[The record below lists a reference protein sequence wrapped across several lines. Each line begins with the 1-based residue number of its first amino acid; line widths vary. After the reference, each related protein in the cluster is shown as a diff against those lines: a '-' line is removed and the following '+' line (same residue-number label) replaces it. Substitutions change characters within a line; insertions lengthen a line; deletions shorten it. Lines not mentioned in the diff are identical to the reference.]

1 MISWIRITQ
10 ALPVFSQIHENYVLK
25 STEGLSI
32 WFIMIWLGG
41 DMFNLVGGLL
51 QGVLLTMV
59 RVHDRSQQI
68 NLAGYYCICDLVLIY
83 QWWYYGKYYDGGLRI
98 ESQEEEALRP
108 ASETTPL
115 LGGRAR
121 SFQNRV
127 SQSLGA
133 AKQSVVAFFDRMTPL
148 QFATFKYSI
157 TLGFVVVTGV
167 VAWFSADKAD
177 LSRKATDALGG
188 GHEHVPLRW
197 DAQVLGWLSAVLY
210 ILSRIPQIF
219 KNRHTKCAG
228 LSLALFVFAV
238 GGNVTYVLVRACY

>member
-1 MISWIRITQ
+1 MS
-10 ALPVFSQIHENYVLK
+10 SC
-25 STEGLSI
+25 
-32 WFIMIWLGG
+32 
-41 DMFNLVGGLL
+41 
-51 QGVLLTMV
+51 
-59 RVHDRSQQI
+59 QI

-83 QWWYYGKYYDGGLRI
+83 QWWYYGKYYDGGLPI

-108 ASETTPL
+108 ATESTPL

-121 SFQNRV
+121 SVQNSV
-127 SQSLGA
+127 INSLHS
-133 AKQSVVAFFDRMTPL
+133 AKQSVIAFFDRMTPL
-148 QFATFKYSI
+148 QFATFKYTI

-167 VAWFSADKAD
+167 VAWFSADEAD
-177 LSRKATDALGG
+177 LSRKAAEALSDD
-188 GHEHVPLRW
+188 GHIPLRW

-238 GGNVTYVLVRACY
+238 GGNVTYVLVSESD

>member
-1 MISWIRITQ
+1 MS
-10 ALPVFSQIHENYVLK
+10 SC
-25 STEGLSI
+25 
-32 WFIMIWLGG
+32 
-41 DMFNLVGGLL
+41 
-51 QGVLLTMV
+51 
-59 RVHDRSQQI
+59 QI

-83 QWWYYGKYYDGGLRI
+83 QWWYYGKYYDGGLPI

-108 ASETTPL
+108 ATESTPL

-121 SFQNRV
+121 SVQNSV
-127 SQSLGA
+127 INSLHS
-133 AKQSVVAFFDRMTPL
+133 AKQSVIAFFDRMTPL
-148 QFATFKYSI
+148 QFATFKYTI

-167 VAWFSADKAD
+167 VAWFLADEAD
-177 LSRKATDALGG
+177 LSRKAAEALSDD
-188 GHEHVPLRW
+188 GHIPLRW

-238 GGNVTYVLVRACY
+238 GGNVTYVLVSESD

>member
-1 MISWIRITQ
+1 M
-10 ALPVFSQIHENYVLK
+10 VHY
-25 STEGLSI
+25 
-32 WFIMIWLGG
+32 
-41 DMFNLVGGLL
+41 DLVGRRYV
-51 QGVLLTMV
+51 QPD
-59 RVHDRSQQI
+59 RWPPARCSPHDGSCTRCSHQI

-108 ASETTPL
+108 ASESTPL

-121 SFQNRV
+121 SVQDCV
-127 SQSLGA
+127 SQTLVS
-133 AKQSVVAFFDRMTPL
+133 AKQRVVAFFDRMTPL

-157 TLGFVVVTGV
+157 TLGFVVLTGV
-167 VAWFSADKAD
+167 VAWFSADETD
-177 LSRKATDALGG
+177 LSQKATEALSGD
-188 GHEHVPLRW
+188 GHAPLRW

-238 GGNVTYVLVRACY
+238 GGNVTYVLVCVNKS